1 MEQTAKINVKDNE
14 SGTNRREEKNM
25 NKRRRLAALV
35 AAFIFAIPM
44 LSVTA
49 CGRPVSNGLMEGA
62 SPSTSALT
70 LYHYDGEA
78 VSFSYIYDAPAI
90 QSLLDELDAVKA
102 TKAEKWSLED
112 ISPPIYGFNIN
123 ATDGWG
129 IFAAWSNGYWI
140 KQDGT
145 AYKFN
150 FDFAELEKKYPSS
163 GKQNFPSFSIF
174 PCAYFLTQDESGWND
189 ALLTP
194 AKEKFPSTGVT
205 MTLESWGKTTVTVN
219 ITNNGAE
226 DWMYGEYFGLEVSL
240 NGVWY
245 EFPATPGNWGFN
257 DIGFILKSGETQNK
271 TYNLTMYGEFPPGT
285 YRLVAFDLSAEATL
299 P

>member
-1 MEQTAKINVKDNE
+1 
-14 SGTNRREEKNM
+14 M
-25 NKRRRLAALV
+25 NKKHACRIALAVCLLALTAV
-35 AAFIFAIPM
+35 S
-44 LSVTA
+44 LTA
-49 CGRPVSNGLMEGA
+49 CGEPVSNGLMANA
-62 SPSTSALT
+62 SPGTSALT

-102 TKAEKWSLED
+102 TKADKWSLED
-112 ISPPIYGFNIN
+112 ISPPIYGFNMG

-163 GKQNFPSFSIF
+163 GKQSFPSFSVF
-174 PCAYFLTQDESGWND
+174 PCAYFLTQDENGWND

-194 AKEKFPSTGVT
+194 AKELFPPTGVK
-205 MTLESWGKTTVTVN
+205 MTLESWSKNTVTVN
-219 ITNNGAE
+219 ITNNGAG
-226 DWMYGEYFGLEVSL
+226 DWMYGESFGLEVLL

-245 EFPATPGNWGFN
+245 EVPTTPGNWAFT
-257 DIGFILKSGETQNK
+257 DIGLIIQSGKTQSK
-271 TYNLTMYGEFPPGT
+271 TYTLTMYGELPPGT